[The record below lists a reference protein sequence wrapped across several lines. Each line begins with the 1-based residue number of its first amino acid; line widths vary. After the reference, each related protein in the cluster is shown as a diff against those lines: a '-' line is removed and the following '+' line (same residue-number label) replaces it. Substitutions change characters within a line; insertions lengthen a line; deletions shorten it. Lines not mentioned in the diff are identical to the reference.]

1 MFNVG
6 FDLFGAFFF
15 PIAIGSVW
23 SVAIVYAMFAD
34 VEKE

>member
-6 FDLFGAFFF
+6 FDMFGAFFF

-23 SVAIVYAMFAD
+23 SVAIVYSLMIQ
-34 VEKE
+34 ERK